1 MQQLHSSARLPGS
14 RVSVRARQW
23 WLTNEIPAA
32 GNAASPAA
40 IVDLAP
46 LTGADAAWRLATPPD
61 HVVPLPRRW
70 HTCGPRRWAA
80 NLPTATRAPGDD
92 RLSAAAR
99 AHAQS
104 LAYQWVPALA
114 LLSGRTRRLLLADAV
129 GMGKTVQA
137 ALVLAELHA
146 RMAAA
151 RSLVVVPAG
160 LIAQWTGELAG
171 RVGLVATVL
180 DAATLAARTAGDA
193 DADIAQPGETCVVS
207 LDTLRLPEVAALAAR
222 TAWHLVV
229 VDEAHLLAPGTAR
242 AAAVERIGGSAR
254 QVLLLTA
261 TPFSGIEQA
270 DRHLLGL
277 ARASAGPDRIL
288 VVARRG
294 PAADRPGVRTRVTR
308 LRGTNDD
315 TRLHA
320 RLDAYVRRAA
330 LDAGTAQSAG
340 LVAAGHLAAML
351 LRRRA
356 CSSTRALVRTAT
368 RRIRLLAGVAPAST
382 QPMLPLATDDGDEAW
397 LGTPAWRDVDE
408 ERAFLQTLADAR
420 ARLDAPGPKLRWLG
434 RWLRRVR
441 EPVLV
446 FTEYVDTLRALRSLV
461 EADRRVVVLYG
472 AQSPAQRALVVD
484 AFRHGDA
491 DLLIATD
498 AAAEGLNLHERCR
511 LVVHVDVPWTPRR
524 LAQRNGRLDRIGQA
538 RPVRALLL
546 ALRGTHDED
555 VLGRLHARDDAVM
568 RADAAPDDALA
579 IRASVRRERVAMAA
593 VAAATDWCMKPGGP
607 RPCLRGTHRGH
618 TLVRCQV
625 SARRGRS
632 IRARLDASA
641 RGVAVVELT
650 TTPLHPMTR
659 AARWAAAVLAD
670 EGVRDAGQCAD
681 ATSWR
686 QCPPVRRFVARAC
699 ARAARW
705 HRLEAAAGAGRLA
718 APQPDLFTRPSPAGA
733 APSLAAA
740 IDAPPPGAISPDQV
754 LLHVARALVL
764 TWPR

>member
-14 RVSVRARQW
+14 RVSARARQW
-23 WLTNEIPAA
+23 WLTNETPAA
-32 GNAASPAA
+32 GNGVSPIA

-46 LTGADAAWRLATPPD
+46 LAGVDAAWRLATPPD
-61 HVVPLPRRW
+61 RVVPVPRRW
-70 HTCGPRRWAA
+70 RTCRPRTWAA
-80 NLPTATRAPGDD
+80 SLPATPRAPGDD
-92 RLSAAAR
+92 RLAAAAL
-99 AHAQS
+99 AHAQP

-160 LIAQWTGELAG
+160 LIAQWTGELAS
-171 RVGLVATVL
+171 RVGLVATIL

-193 DADIAQPGETCVVS
+193 GADVAQPGETCVVS

-222 TAWHLVV
+222 TAWHLLV

-242 AAAVERIGGSAR
+242 AAAVGRIGGGAR
-254 QVLLLTA
+254 QVLLMTA
-261 TPFSGIEQA
+261 TPFSGIERA

-277 ARASAGPDRIL
+277 ARASASPDRML

-294 PAADRPGVRTRVTR
+294 PTAGRPGVRTRVAR
-308 LRGTNDD
+308 LHGSNHDAQ
-315 TRLHA
+315 LHA

-330 LDAGTAQSAG
+330 LEAGAAQSEG
-340 LVAAGHLAAML
+340 VVAAGHLAAML

-356 CSSTRALVRTAT
+356 CSSTRALVRTAA
-368 RRIRLLAGVAPAST
+368 RRVRLLAGVPPTTT
-382 QPMLPLATDDGDEAW
+382 QLMLPLATDDGDEAW

-408 ERAFLQTLADAR
+408 ERAFLQTLAGAR
-420 ARLDAPGPKLRWLG
+420 GRLDAHGPKLRWLE

-446 FTEYVDTLRALRSLV
+446 FTEYVDTLRALRGLV

-546 ALRGTHDED
+546 ALCGTHDEG
-555 VLGRLHARDDAVM
+555 VLRRLQSRDAAM
-568 RADAAPDDALA
+568 MHADAAPDDVLA
-579 IRASVRRERVAMAA
+579 IRASARRERVAMAA
-593 VAAATDWCMKPGGP
+593 VAAATGWCTQPCAPMPP
-607 RPCLRGTHRGH
+607 RRGTRCGH
-618 TLVRCQV
+618 ALLSCRVT
-625 SARRGRS
+625 ARRGRS
-632 IRARLDASA
+632 IRVRIDASA
-641 RGVAVVELT
+641 RGIALVELT
-650 TTPLHPMTR
+650 TAPLHPMAR

-670 EGVRDAGQCAD
+670 EGMRDARRCDD

-686 QCPPVRRFVARAC
+686 HYLPVRRFVARAW

-705 HRLEAAAGAGRLA
+705 HRLDAAAGAGRP
-718 APQPDLFTRPSPAGA
+718 APPPPDLFTRPAPAGTA
-733 APSLAAA
+733 LSLAAA
-740 IDAPPPGAISPDQV
+740 IDAPPAGATGPDQV
-754 LLHVARALVL
+754 PLHVTRALAL
-764 TWPR
+764 TWPH